1 LAQWSLDLGRIAKI
15 GGFPL
20 DLALGAAPIRIAVSQ
35 FRGDSVNSSAQFLN
49 PAEAARRLGVSAK
62 ALRLYEARGLIAPVR
77 TAAGWRAY
85 GPDEMA
91 RVAEIAALRE
101 LGLSLAQVARVLDGD
116 SKSLEPAL
124 AAHQAALEGRV
135 HQLAGAVDK
144 VRRLRADLAGGRAPA
159 PSELARLLKPASSFS
174 VAFELAFDLAF
185 DLPWPW
191 GGERFELQDIRA
203 LNYIIG
209 PLGSGKTQLAKR
221 IAETLPGAAF
231 LGLDRLADGG
241 ASAKAHLARDPAL
254 KSRVDQTLAW
264 LVEDGATISEALVCL
279 LAGLETEGPTVLVID
294 MLEQGLDKATQEALI
309 ARLRRRGSGCP
320 PLFFLTRS
328 SSILDLDAV
337 GNDESIILCPA
348 NHSPPTNVRPYP
360 GSPGFEAVATCLAS
374 PEVRARTEGV
384 IAWRPQVA

>member
-1 LAQWSLDLGRIAKI
+1 M
-15 GGFPL
+15 
-20 DLALGAAPIRIAVSQ
+20 
-35 FRGDSVNSSAQFLN
+35 NSSAQFLSSS
-49 PAEAARRLGVSAK
+49 EAAKRLGVSVK
-62 ALRLYEARGLIAPVR
+62 ALRLYEQRGLIAPVR

-101 LGLSLAQVARVLDGD
+101 LGLSLSQVARVLVGD
-116 SKSLEPAL
+116 SESLEPAL
-124 AAHQAALEGRV
+124 AVHQAALEGRV
-135 HQLAGAVDK
+135 HQLVDAVDK
-144 VRRLRADLAGGRAPA
+144 VRRLRADLVCGRVPA
-159 PSELARLLKPASSFS
+159 ASELAHLLLRPASKFS
-174 VAFELAFDLAF
+174 VVF

-191 GGERFELQDIRA
+191 GGERFELQDIRS

-209 PLGSGKTQLAKR
+209 PLGSGKTRLAKR

-231 LGLDRLADGG
+231 LGLDRLEHGG
-241 ASAKAHLARDPAL
+241 AAAKARLDSDPTL

-264 LVEDGATISEALVCL
+264 LIEDGATVSEALVSL
-279 LAGLETEGPTVLVID
+279 ITGLEAEGPTILVID

-309 ARLRRRGSGCP
+309 ARLRRRGSACR

-337 GNDESIILCPA
+337 GSDEAIILCPA

-360 GSPGFEAVATCLAS
+360 GYPGFEAVATCLAS

>member
-1 LAQWSLDLGRIAKI
+1 
-15 GGFPL
+15 
-20 DLALGAAPIRIAVSQ
+20 
-35 FRGDSVNSSAQFLN
+35 VNSSAQFLN
-49 PAEAARRLGVSAK
+49 PSEAAKRLGVSVK
-62 ALRLYEARGLIAPVR
+62 ALRLYEQRGLIAPVR
-77 TAAGWRAY
+77 TAAGWRSY

-101 LGLSLAQVARVLDGD
+101 LGLSLSQVARVLGGD
-116 SKSLEPAL
+116 SESLEPAL

-135 HQLAGAVDK
+135 HQLIKAVDK
-144 VRRLRADLAGGRAPA
+144 VRRLRSDLTCGRVPA
-159 PSELARLLKPASSFS
+159 VSELARLMRPASKLS
-174 VAFELAFDLAF
+174 VVF

-191 GGERFELQDIRA
+191 GGERFELQDIRS

-209 PLGSGKTQLAKR
+209 PLGSGKTRLAKR

-231 LGLDRLADGG
+231 FGLDRLAHGG
-241 ASAKAHLARDPAL
+241 ATAKALLHSDPAL

-264 LVEDGATISEALVCL
+264 LVEDGATISEALVCV
-279 LAGLETEGPTVLVID
+279 LAGLETEGPTILVID

-309 ARLRRRGSGCP
+309 ARLRRRSSECR

-360 GSPGFEAVATCLAS
+360 GYPGFEAVATCLAS